1 MSFEMEVI
9 DLRADTPDGYAVA
22 PCQPETGLAMIKER
36 VPAPVEHPMHVA
48 TQWRDPVRIIAM
60 EAIGQIDKAMAVAP
74 AAERSHLDRATFRQ
88 VPLGCGASMGGIWLA
103 WSASAIHHHRNE
115 DPASLEIRPAPTL
128 CYRGRDRIGKP
139 RFQEVPCAMRVL
151 ACQ

>member
-1 MSFEMEVI
+1 
-9 DLRADTPDGYAVA
+9 
-22 PCQPETGLAMIKER
+22 
-36 VPAPVEHPMHVA
+36 
-48 TQWRDPVRIIAM
+48 M

-74 AAERSHLDRATFRQ
+74 AAERGHLDRATFRH